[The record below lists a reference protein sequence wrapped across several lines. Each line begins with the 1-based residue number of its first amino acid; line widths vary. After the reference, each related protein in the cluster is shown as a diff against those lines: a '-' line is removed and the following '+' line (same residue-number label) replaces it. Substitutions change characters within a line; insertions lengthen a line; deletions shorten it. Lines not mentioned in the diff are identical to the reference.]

1 MIEIEN
7 RDWRTPTAS
16 EAELIEAWK
25 REDLRD
31 RRPAFYFFG
40 GIIIIAIF
48 MLVIALTMID
58 GEWAQNVILILGS
71 IVIFDSLM
79 LIVYLSVTN
88 RRRLLQILRGD
99 YQIIDAVAITT
110 LLNPSGKFVLH
121 VKAASD
127 ELIDI
132 TVSEKFWKT
141 ITSDMP
147 GILIQ
152 YGKNTSA
159 RKAKPSTFIP
169 IRELDGP
176 AEQSADQSPNG
187 DWRLPNAS
195 EVDHIAAWTRKI
207 SRANRLPII
216 AVLAFLPLLLIGM
229 LILIITGE
237 SSFDKLW
244 PYGLVC
250 FGLEIHLAMLF
261 RAALRQTKQLL
272 IGDYQIKDA
281 VVVSK
286 NSPRGSQRSEHY
298 LQVRTSSGEMQNG
311 IVGRAIHKAVTENT
325 PGFLVLVNGEKSKK
339 KGSDMIFIPA
349 TPLNE

>member
-195 EVDHIAAWTRKI
+195 EVD
-207 SRANRLPII
+207 
-216 AVLAFLPLLLIGM
+216 
-229 LILIITGE
+229 
-237 SSFDKLW
+237 
-244 PYGLVC
+244 
-250 FGLEIHLAMLF
+250 
-261 RAALRQTKQLL
+261 
-272 IGDYQIKDA
+272 QIKDA